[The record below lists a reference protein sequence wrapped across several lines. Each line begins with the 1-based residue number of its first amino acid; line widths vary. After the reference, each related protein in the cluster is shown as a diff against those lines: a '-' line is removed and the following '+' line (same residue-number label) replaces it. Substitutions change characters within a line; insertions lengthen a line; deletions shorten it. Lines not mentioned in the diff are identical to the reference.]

1 MTSNLT
7 KLIDRIILIFALA
20 ALPTVAL
27 TSCEDGRSY
36 AEMLNDENK
45 AVNRYLV
52 NQRVVT
58 EIPADSVFEIGDGAP
73 YYQLDDEGN
82 IYMQVLSPGAGP
94 KVTDDQM
101 VYFRFLRYNLT
112 TYSNSL
118 SDIASEGNLND
129 MTKAPTSFR
138 YQNFTLPSS
147 SQWGSGIQMPLNFLP
162 LDCEVNLIVKSQYG
176 WTSEISQ
183 VQPYLYH
190 IRYYK
195 SMI

>member
-1 MTSNLT
+1 MTSNFT

-45 AVNRYLV
+45 AVNRYLA

-58 EIPADSVFEIGDGAP
+58 EIPADSVFEVGDGAP

-94 KVTDDQM
+94 KATEDQM
-101 VYFRFLRYNLT
+101 VYFRFLRYNLS

-118 SDIASEGNLND
+118 SDIPSEGNLND

-147 SQWGSGIQMPLNFLP
+147 SQWGSGIQTPLNFLP
-162 LDCEVNLIVKSQYG
+162 LDCEVNLIIKSQYG